1 MTPEE
6 KLFIAIVRQASFD
19 LYRLWHKHR
28 TPKENK
34 DLDELINWFNDME
47 LDYIANEIILNG
59 KKPMEST
66 TNPLHNYY
74 ATSKDINPT
83 RVQTQLNKRKHNNS
97 YSITGIKPEKAS
109 DLKLW

>member
-6 KLFIAIVRQASFD
+6 KLFIAIVRQATFD

-34 DLDELINWFNDME
+34 ELDEVINWFNDMGF
-47 LDYIANEIILNG
+47 DYIANEIILNG
-59 KKPMEST
+59 KKPMRDT
-66 TNPLHNYY
+66 LNPLHKYQKTNV
-74 ATSKDINPT
+74 DINPT
-83 RVQTQLNKRKHNNS
+83 RVQTKMSKRKYNNM
-97 YSITGIKPEKAS
+97 YGITDIKPMNAS